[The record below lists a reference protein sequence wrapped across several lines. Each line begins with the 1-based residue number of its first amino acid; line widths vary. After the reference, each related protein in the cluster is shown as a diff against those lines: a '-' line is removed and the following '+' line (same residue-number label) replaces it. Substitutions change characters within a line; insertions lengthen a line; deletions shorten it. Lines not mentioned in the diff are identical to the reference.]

1 MKWRLPQ
8 GGMLKLKS
16 WNEEAVVYNISTGET
31 HLLGALAAELL
42 ASLQRA
48 PATTDELIA
57 SLTTSFHLDD
67 VEELEAQVAD
77 VLEDLR
83 ALTLIEAGAY

>member
-1 MKWRLPQ
+1 
-8 GGMLKLKS
+8 MLKLKS